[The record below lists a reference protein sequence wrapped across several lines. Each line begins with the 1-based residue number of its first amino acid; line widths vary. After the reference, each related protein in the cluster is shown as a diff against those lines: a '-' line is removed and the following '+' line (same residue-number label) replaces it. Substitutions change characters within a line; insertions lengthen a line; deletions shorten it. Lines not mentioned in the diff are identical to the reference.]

1 MLQHELTDDC
11 NSLAEK
17 GKLKEEEEEEQQE
30 KEAGRQRAMAAL
42 PHCPTVCQVSTYL
55 NLNRN
60 LHKNRKQLLKYLWN
74 SYFIILYKETFYSF
88 DLFSIVL
95 NLLQKLHIY
104 LFFFFVHFCK
114 LITNILRI

>member
-17 GKLKEEEEEEQQE
+17 GKLKEEQQA

-42 PHCPTVCQVSTYL
+42 PHCPIVCQVSTYL

-60 LHKNRKQLLKYLWN
+60 LHKNRKQLLKNIYV
-74 SYFIILYKETFYSF
+74 
-88 DLFSIVL
+88 IV
-95 NLLQKLHIY
+95 IS
-104 LFFFFVHFCK
+104 
-114 LITNILRI
+114 

>member
-17 GKLKEEEEEEQQE
+17 GKLKEEEEEEEEQQA

-60 LHKNRKQLLKYLWN
+60 LH
-74 SYFIILYKETFYSF
+74 
-88 DLFSIVL
+88 
-95 NLLQKLHIY
+95 
-104 LFFFFVHFCK
+104 
-114 LITNILRI
+114 